1 MKTKAFTLILGV
13 LLLAAGIAVLWP
25 SSKSAVGQ
33 EAAREAPEAAQAPQG
48 PQKTVERVEITP
60 KATFGVLMEDAGV
73 SGADTAAIYEASKGV
88 YDLAAIRAGKTLDLV
103 YDPTESGTGTFRELV
118 YALNDEEE
126 LHVRKEGE
134 AWTAVLETI
143 AYELK
148 IKTVEGTIESS
159 LYAAALGQGID
170 ERAVIA
176 MGDVFQ
182 WTIDFAQDVRVGDT
196 FKFIYEERY
205 REGTYVMPGHVLAA
219 EYVNDGTVYRGYR
232 FIDAAGDEGYY
243 DEKGTSLRK
252 MFLKAPLSFKY
263 ITSGFTTGRRYVAA
277 FNTSTGH
284 RAIDYAAKAGTPIRA
299 TADGTVVS
307 AGWNGPYGNF
317 VSIRHNATYTTNY
330 AHQSKLAVRRG
341 QKVEQGQIIGYVGS
355 TGFST
360 GPHLHYEMVK
370 NGTKINP
377 LRETFP
383 GTDPVKPEEMP
394 ALQEVVAKW
403 APELDR

>member
-1 MKTKAFTLILGV
+1 MKTRALTVILGLF
-13 LLLAAGIAVLWP
+13 LLGAGIAVLWP
-25 SSKSAVGQ
+25 SSHTAEGQQTVG
-33 EAAREAPEAAQAPQG
+33 EGPGAAQAPQG
-48 PQKTVERVEITP
+48 PQKSVIRVEITP
-60 KATFGVLMEDAGV
+60 QATFSVLMEDAGV
-73 SGADTAAIYEASKGV
+73 SAADTSAIYAASKDI
-88 YDLAAIRAGKTLDLV
+88 YDLAAIRSGKTLDLY
-103 YDPTESGTGTFRELV
+103 YDPTASGTGTFSELV

-126 LHVRKEGE
+126 LHARKDGE
-134 AWTAVLETI
+134 TWTAAKETI

-148 IKTVEGTIESS
+148 IKTVEGTVESS

-170 ERAVIA
+170 ERAIIA
-176 MGDVFQ
+176 MADVFQ

-205 REGTYVMPGHVLAA
+205 RGGAYVMPGHVLAA
-219 EYVNDGTVYRGYR
+219 EYVNDGTAYRGYR

-252 MFLKAPLSFKY
+252 MFLKAPVAFKY
-263 ITSGFTTGRRYVAA
+263 ITSGFTTGMRYVSA

-299 TADGTVVS
+299 TADGVVAF
-307 AGWNGPYGNF
+307 AGWDGPYGNK
-317 VSIRHNATYTTNY
+317 VSIRHNGTYTTNY
-330 AHQSKLAVRRG
+330 CHQSKMIVKRG

-377 LRETFP
+377 MNETFP

-394 ALQEVVAKW
+394 ALQAVVAEWQDK
-403 APELDR
+403 L